1 MKKSLLLTIT
11 VGTLFSSMADAQA
24 ASLVIDEFSN
34 VTINPQLVETFET
47 DVTVSDLD
55 TNLNNVIGGSRLL
68 ELTITDKTS
77 GRAGS
82 TLLVDTDPTMV
93 DTVDLLTWD
102 NGPTVQSKAS
112 VYWNANNNGL
122 NLNLGNSNGI
132 DLEVASID
140 QQAQED
146 VIATWTLV
154 DGSPEK
160 KKAMAFKPVTEGT
173 ISFAFD
179 PNNPNIG
186 DFIVDAGFDFTDVD
200 EVSLTLDSG
209 ERAAIDAS
217 FERASFSMAMSE
229 VPEPGTVL
237 GILGI
242 TVLGRSLKR
251 KNKDDQEE

>member
-24 ASLVIDEFSN
+24 ASLVIDEFSS
-34 VTINPQLVETFET
+34 VTINPQLVETS
-47 DVTVSDLD
+47 DIDATVADSD

-93 DTVDLLTWD
+93 DTFDKLTWD

-112 VYWNANNNGL
+112 VYWNANGAGL
-122 NLNLGNSNGI
+122 DLDLTSNNGI
-132 DLEVASID
+132 DLEVFSID
-140 QQAQED
+140 QAAQED

-154 DGSPEK
+154 DGNQNT
-160 KKAMAFKPVTEGT
+160 AVAAKPVTEGT

-179 PNNPNIG
+179 PNNPTIG
-186 DFIVDAGFDFTDVD
+186 DFIVDAGFDFTDVY
-200 EVSLTLDSG
+200 EVSLMLDTG
-209 ERAAIDAS
+209 GRPAIDAS

-229 VPEPGTVL
+229 VPEPSTVL

-242 TVLGRSLKR
+242 TVLGRTLKA

>member
-11 VGTLFSSMADAQA
+11 VSTLFSSMADAQA
-24 ASLVIDEFSN
+24 ASLVIDEFSD
-34 VTINPQLVETFET
+34 VTINPQLVETFDIGE
-47 DVTVSDLD
+47 TVSDLD

-68 ELTITDKTS
+68 ELTITDKSS

-93 DTVDLLTWD
+93 DTFDKLTWD

-112 VYWNANNNGL
+112 VYWNANGAGL
-122 NLNLGNSNGI
+122 DLDLTSNNGI
-132 DLEVASID
+132 DFEVASID

-154 DGSPEK
+154 DGSQNT
-160 KKAMAFKPVTEGT
+160 AVAAKPVTEGT

-179 PNNPNIG
+179 PNNPSIG

-200 EVSLTLDSG
+200 EVSLMLDSG
-209 ERAAIDAS
+209 GRPAIDAS

-229 VPEPGTVL
+229 VPEPSTVL
-237 GILGI
+237 GIFGVTILAR
-242 TVLGRSLKR
+242 TLKR
-251 KNKDDQEE
+251 KDKDDKEE